1 MQSRWMLYTLLCAA
15 TAAYAR
21 SPQPYQTGK
30 LLGMNSVHCG
40 STQKD
45 SQSALGEIIGSDSSN
60 TKTQDLLCQEY
71 VLQTDAVVYHIRP
84 RDEKHPELLPVGGT
98 AQFRIDKDKLL
109 LRVDGVDGKDRPY
122 VVVSMKPRTDNP
134 LAADAAAS
142 ANPAQ

>member
-1 MQSRWMLYTLLCAA
+1 MQSRWMLCALLGAA
-15 TAAYAR
+15 TAAYAH

-30 LLGMNSVHCG
+30 LLQMNSVHCG
-40 STQKD
+40 TTQKD
-45 SQSALGEIIGSDSSN
+45 DHSALSEIVGTDNTN

-71 VLQTDAVVYHIRP
+71 VLQADAVIYHIRP
-84 RDEKHPELLPVGGT
+84 RDQKHPELLPVGGT

-109 LRVDGVDGKDRPY
+109 LRVDGLDGKDRPY
-122 VVVSMKPRTDNP
+122 VVVSMTPRTDNP